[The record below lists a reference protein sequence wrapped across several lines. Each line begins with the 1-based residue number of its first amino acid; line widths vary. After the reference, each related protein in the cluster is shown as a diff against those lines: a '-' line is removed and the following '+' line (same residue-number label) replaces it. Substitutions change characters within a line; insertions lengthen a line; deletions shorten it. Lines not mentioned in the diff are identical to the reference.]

1 MTKTYISSLSVVGD
15 TVLGLPASVQ
25 SQKVED
31 FCCTNVFLWLLSLA
45 VVTLSGQRAVHDR
58 WGASGSGG
66 PQGAGQAGA
75 DAPEE
80 GGTGDQQ
87 NH

>member
-1 MTKTYISSLSVVGD
+1 MF
-15 TVLGLPASVQ
+15 LP
-25 SQKVED
+25 D
-31 FCCTNVFLWLLSLA
+31 YLLWLF
-45 VVTLSGQRAVHDR
+45 VVTLSGQRPVYDGR
-58 WGASGSGG
+58 GAIGSGG

-75 DAPEE
+75 DAPEK